1 MRGMEAKTRPEL
13 RFVTKVH
20 ETSDINEAG
29 RYAEPGWL
37 GHHCGGQGE
46 ERIPI
51 LPGIPGDQS
60 QPYFGVATGNSLSSE
75 FTEINTDHCWAV
87 GQYYLP
93 PKNQ

>member
-1 MRGMEAKTRPEL
+1 MLLFSQAKEVRRVEAKTRPEL

-20 ETSDINEAG
+20 ETSDIDEAG

-60 QPYFGVATGNSLSSE
+60 QPYFGVATGKLTVIIFRIIGIERAIPS
-75 FTEINTDHCWAV
+75 
-87 GQYYLP
+87 Q
-93 PKNQ
+93 